1 MKIFTKEQFEEH
13 NKKILSE
20 KEDNSSKN
28 EISWIDIMYDFL
40 SDIKKIKD
48 DTQIIE
54 SELEKKS
61 ESDHTHEEFTQIND
75 KISNLKENISKIKEN
90 ISSEIKN
97 VKSSIKHYDDNPVL
111 ERINTIQEE
120 VKTLEERVSWIKIP
134 EINLTGFLKEKDI
147 KNLANKKEVYNKEE
161 TYNKDEVYT
170 KKEVYNKKEIDE
182 RIKNNQ
188 WWSTSIVWWASFMW
202 DLQDVKLSN
211 TEDWQILVYD
221 EVTKRWK
228 NATAWS
234 SAPSAIHVNYSR
246 IGSYT
251 PTVERDN
258 YLYLIAPSVPNFWS
272 WIDFSFVADNIWTPD
287 DYYLQIVNPAWVSWS
302 VVYPWQQTVDLSTY
316 TEDAVG
322 IGVYF
327 GLLSSV
333 LKSFKL
339 RYLDTNNEIITI
351 WSNFDTIQGTLYMM
365 PYNMLYNLTIT
376 WETIILYNGKYY
388 TDKMIEITDSVKISE
403 INWYIGNNNFVS
415 VDVPINDRISVEVS
429 KSYYSIDAID
439 DFSTWWVWFLVLP
452 LLMNWSTFEFTNT
465 SGWPKSCNLYCVEG
479 TEWWYFYV
487 YADGNFS
494 QYRLVQNSWSTVT
507 IWWLTAYPLITWI
520 KYKVIFDKDT
530 NDYKISE
537 KIFVKRKVF
546 TSNANAIAWWLVVWD
561 EYIDLVGTIKQVI

>member
-188 WWSTSIVWWASFMW
+188 WGSTSIVWWASFMW

-221 EVTKRWK
+221 EVTKRWE

-234 SAPSAIHVNYSR
+234 SVNKLLELVWKDCTLTYNWSNQVLTQTY
-246 IGSYT
+246 IDG
-251 PTVERDN
+251 TVTTN
-258 YLYLIAPSVPNFWS
+258 
-272 WIDFSFVADNIWTPD
+272 
-287 DYYLQIVNPAWVSWS
+287 
-302 VVYPWQQTVDLSTY
+302 TY
-316 TEDAVG
+316 TSWV
-322 IGVYF
+322 
-327 GLLSSV
+327 
-333 LKSFKL
+333 
-339 RYLDTNNEIITI
+339 ITQT
-351 WSNFDTIQGTLYMM
+351 STIFPDET
-365 PYNMLYNLTIT
+365 TIT
-376 WETIILYNGKYY
+376 VTYNY
-388 TDKMIEITDSVKISE
+388 T
-403 INWYIGNNNFVS
+403 
-415 VDVPINDRISVEVS
+415 
-429 KSYYSIDAID
+429 
-439 DFSTWWVWFLVLP
+439 
-452 LLMNWSTFEFTNT
+452 
-465 SGWPKSCNLYCVEG
+465 
-479 TEWWYFYV
+479 
-487 YADGNFS
+487 
-494 QYRLVQNSWSTVT
+494 
-507 IWWLTAYPLITWI
+507 
-520 KYKVIFDKDT
+520 
-530 NDYKISE
+530 
-537 KIFVKRKVF
+537 
-546 TSNANAIAWWLVVWD
+546 WWLVSSI
-561 EYIDLVGTIKQVI
+561 EYN